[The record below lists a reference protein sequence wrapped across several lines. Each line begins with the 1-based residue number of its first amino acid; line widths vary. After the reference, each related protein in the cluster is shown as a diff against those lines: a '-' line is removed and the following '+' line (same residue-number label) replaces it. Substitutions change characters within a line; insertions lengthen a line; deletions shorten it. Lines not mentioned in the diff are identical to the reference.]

1 MIKNKAKIINDFI
14 LNNKLKLALTFLLI
28 LITLIYFQSIDWQI
42 FFSNIPNLRME
53 FFYISSIFAIGAF
66 TADALIWYFFLKPL
80 APTEIHVT
88 DIIGVNF
95 FSVMAGV
102 IIPSGGAVDVAVKM
116 KYVKDTSSLSYEKIL
131 ATILAVRIIF
141 IITLYPTIA
150 IFAYILLE
158 FNIVSVEI
166 VIGLL
171 LFAFLILTI
180 ILLILVLI
188 ISKVD
193 FFNAVLVKSI
203 FYLINKIMSP
213 KILFVLVLYLLISI
227 MTIFFIFLNILSIT
241 EGFILLLTIIFIL
254 SLIMIFFINFRPAY
268 FQNNFF
274 SKNISQEQLTKL
286 EQKIIN
292 SSNSFAE
299 SFRLLK
305 GSKKYWYWI
314 LFFTCI
320 FWVLRLLT
328 MFYIFLV
335 LRDFEFH
342 VIIVTATIGSFT
354 TMIPAFLPGMVGIR
368 DIIVTE
374 TLTILSEITKEDSF
388 LTSAMNQVQTLIL
401 FLISLVGFFFIQ
413 KKTRKLLVEE
423 K

>member
-1 MIKNKAKIINDFI
+1 M
-14 LNNKLKLALTFLLI
+14 NNKLKLILTFILI
-28 LITLIYFQSIDWQI
+28 IITLIYFQSIDWKI

-66 TADALIWYFFLKPL
+66 IADAIIWYYFLKPL
-80 APTEIHVT
+80 SPSEIHVT
-88 DIIGVNF
+88 DVIGINF

-158 FNIVSVEI
+158 FNIVPVEV

-171 LFAFLILTI
+171 LFAFLILTL
-180 ILLILVLI
+180 ILFILVLI

-193 FFNAVLVKSI
+193 FFNTVLVKSI
-203 FYLINKIMSP
+203 FYLLNKITSP
-213 KILFVLVLYLLISI
+213 KIVFILVLYLIVTI
-227 MTIFFIFLNILSIT
+227 MTIFLIFLNILSIGEAFIILST
-241 EGFILLLTIIFIL
+241 ILFILTITML
-254 SLIMIFFINFRPAY
+254 FFIKYRPLF

-274 SKNISQEQLTKL
+274 SKSISQETFTKL
-286 EQKIIN
+286 EQRIIK
-292 SSNSFAE
+292 SSNSFAK

-305 GSKKYWYWI
+305 GSKKYWHLI
-314 LFFTCI
+314 LFYTCV

-401 FLISLVGFFFIQ
+401 FLISFIGFFFIQ
-413 KKTRKLLVEE
+413 RKSRKLIEEE